1 MPIHEIN
8 IYGQNYE
15 DKSSQGSLKLP
26 PIGKN
31 YGYNLGTTNNI
42 YKKDKIKM
50 ARTIAKGEMQ
60 LEDDNNFHG
69 GSSQLDQVQEY
80 SISHSPG

>member
-1 MPIHEIN
+1 ME
-8 IYGQNYE
+8 E
-15 DKSSQGSLKLP
+15 RSSQGSLKLP

-31 YGYNLGTTNNI
+31 YQYNLGTTNNI

-60 LEDDNNFHG
+60 LEEDTNNFE
-69 GSSQLDQVQEY
+69 VQE
-80 SISHSPG
+80 INNDPMP